1 MKQSKTSIKSLIYI
15 AIPLGLSYAS
25 IANPI
30 NAQRLNGTDPY
41 TCTLLAE
48 TDENP
53 QDPTEYFTSI
63 QNLRAIT
70 DTLLITSSYASDLD
84 NDGDAEVVVIT
95 NTGFRVLE
103 NRIKETEVLD
113 KLFSRMEAR
122 LENY

>member
-53 QDPTEYFTSI
+53 QDPTEYLTS
-63 QNLRAIT
+63 
-70 DTLLITSSYASDLD
+70 TLLITSSYASDLD